1 MAVLV
6 TGATGF
12 VGINL
17 VKMLAE
23 RGYSVVGLY
32 HSTYDEFV
40 PWFLGDSLES
50 PEVNLMRGDITSEE
64 TMKSLSSMEL
74 EGIIHSAVITP
85 SPRVEREIPARIC
98 EVNFSGTV
106 RLLELAREADMDR
119 FVYVSSSGIYGDT
132 GDDVTPVPE
141 DLSVSPK
148 GLYGVTKLAS
158 EGVVERYAELFA
170 LASVSARIGAPYGPG
185 ERPTGSREIMSP
197 ILEMASGAVEGR
209 SLSLRNPHI
218 SRDWTHVLDTC
229 GSLLA
234 LYESLPL
241 PQPMYNVSRGE
252 SRDLQFAANTLRE
265 LVPGAE
271 FFEAPDPDEA
281 DTGMSESN
289 RRGPLDVSRLIADTG
304 FQPRIDL
311 DEGLQDY
318 VDWLKKYR
326 QWLAS

>member
-1 MAVLV
+1 MTILV

-23 RGYSVVGLY
+23 RGDSVVGLY
-32 HSTYDEFV
+32 RSAYSEFV
-40 PWFLGDSLES
+40 PWFLGDLSES
-50 PEVNLMRGDITSEE
+50 SALRLIHGDITSEE
-64 TMKSLSSMEL
+64 TMKELSDMDL
-74 EGIIHSAVITP
+74 DGIIHSAVITP
-85 SPRVEREIPARIC
+85 SARVEREIPARIC

-106 RLLELAREADMDR
+106 RLLELARQVGMER
-119 FVYVSSSGIYGDT
+119 FLYVSSSGIYGDT

-141 DLSVSPK
+141 DTHVSPS

-158 EGVVERYAELFA
+158 EGVVERYGELFP
-170 LASVSARIGAPYGPG
+170 LACVSARIGAPYGPG

-197 ILEMASGAVEGR
+197 ILEMTAGAVEGR
-209 SLSLRNPHI
+209 PVSLRNPHI
-218 SRDWTHVLDTC
+218 SRDWTHILDTC
-229 GSLLA
+229 GALIA
-234 LYESLPL
+234 LYNSLPL
-241 PQPMYNVSRGE
+241 SQPMYNVSRGE
-252 SRDLQFAANTLRE
+252 SHDLECVAGVLARII
-265 LVPGAE
+265 PGAE
-271 FFEAPDPDEA
+271 FFEAPDPREA

-304 FQPRIDL
+304 FQPGIDL

-318 VDWLKKYR
+318 ANWLKKYR